1 MGNDEKKADAVRWK
15 GGIVMKKYGPIF
27 RMLSLITQI
36 GITMLTSIFFCMFL
50 GLWIDRKFST
60 HFFLFFLI
68 LGILGGMK
76 AVYSLIERTDHDDKE
91 DRDER

>member
-1 MGNDEKKADAVRWK
+1 MERRNRYEEIRSHIPYAESDHPDRDHNADVH
-15 GGIVMKKYGPIF
+15 
-27 RMLSLITQI
+27 L
-36 GITMLTSIFFCMFL
+36 FL
-50 GLWIDRKFST
+50 YVSGLWIDRKFST

>member
-1 MGNDEKKADAVRWK
+1 
-15 GGIVMKKYGPIF
+15 MKKYGPIF

-60 HFFLFFLI
+60 FFSFFNFRYPRRNES
-68 LGILGGMK
+68 GIL
-76 AVYSLIERTDHDDKE
+76 SDRTY
-91 DRDER
+91 RS